1 MKFVKLSQYSVYGIK
16 IICLTGN
23 GILERSFPIQFL
35 SRFQRLSLTFG
46 LGGMVWR
53 LLARVGTISP
63 LRKLAAGP
71 DGIYMYM
78 YENSTR

>member
-1 MKFVKLSQYSVYGIK
+1 MVLKLF
-16 IICLTGN
+16 CLTGN
-23 GILERSFPIQFL
+23 GILERSFPMQFL
-35 SRFQRLSLTFG
+35 SKFQRLSLTIG

-71 DGIYMYM
+71 DGIYTKITLG
-78 YENSTR
+78 ENMDFMHIGNV